1 MDQPVLPVNKANISM
16 PQQELVNAFH
26 PELFLMV
33 TVDALTIYHTIQH
46 QTDVSVVEISKL

>member
-1 MDQPVLPVNKANISM
+1 MDQPVLPVNKVNISM
-16 PQQELVNAFH
+16 LQQEFVNVSH

-33 TVDALTIYHTIQH
+33 TVDALTIYHTTQH